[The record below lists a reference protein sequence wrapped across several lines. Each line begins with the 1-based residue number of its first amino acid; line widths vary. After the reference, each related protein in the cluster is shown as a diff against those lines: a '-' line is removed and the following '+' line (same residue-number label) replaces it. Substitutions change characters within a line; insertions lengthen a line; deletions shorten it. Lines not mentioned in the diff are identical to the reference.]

1 MATYSANQFKP
12 GMKLLI
18 DNDPCSLVSVEF
30 VKPGKGQAFTRVK
43 YKNLISKKAGLE
55 KTFKA
60 SESVEKA
67 DVVETELTFLY
78 RDDESFH
85 FMDQATYEQTTID
98 KSVVAE
104 NAQWIVEQDVCTV
117 ITWNNKPISI
127 QPANFSIME
136 VVECDPGLKGN
147 TVSGGT
153 KPATLETGATIRV
166 PLFINIGDK
175 LKIDNRNKE
184 YVSRAK
190 EDE

>member
-1 MATYSANQFKP
+1 MSFDLKHNWHGRGGLISTIKADL
-12 GMKLLI
+12 GMKVNHGFNVLPTL
-18 DNDPCSLVSVEF
+18 
-30 VKPGKGQAFTRVK
+30 
-43 YKNLISKKAGLE
+43 
-55 KTFKA
+55 
-60 SESVEKA
+60 
-67 DVVETELTFLY
+67 
-78 RDDESFH
+78 
-85 FMDQATYEQTTID
+85 
-98 KSVVAE
+98 
-104 NAQWIVEQDVCTV
+104 
-117 ITWNNKPISI
+117 
-127 QPANFSIME
+127 ME